1 MRNILRSYA
10 KLQPHILSFIAG
22 ELMIQMI
29 NTAFLVIL
37 LIYMKKCGYEDYE
50 SAGFLSLRFL
60 GVLVLAFPLGL
71 YIKGRKIKP
80 VLLYGS
86 ITVPIFSLLI
96 VYAIYHHINWLLYA
110 AQGMWGISFLCF
122 QVTALPYILR
132 NSPQEHHTEAI
143 SLSFATY
150 SFAGIISGL
159 LIFIL
164 NKIDAIYFDEKTIL
178 SILSLLG
185 FLSFIFITR
194 IKTNEVIT
202 EEPSKLSN
210 IYHFDWLLIFKAL
223 IPTIIISTGAG
234 LTIPFIGIFFYNI
247 YGLNTDDFSMFASI
261 AAVLVAISAILVP
274 SIKQK
279 YSYQVAV
286 PTTQSIAVI
295 ALFIL
300 ASTEFFKEYEWAVY
314 IAVFCYL
321 IRQPLMNMAGPMTSE
336 IVMNYVGEK
345 NREIVSALNTAI
357 WSGAW
362 FLSSRIF
369 KLLREMDFAYA
380 NVFYITATLYGIG
393 VIWYYFLIRDYNRK
407 TIVNSL

>member
-10 KLQPHILSFIAG
+10 RLQPHILSFIAG

-37 LIYMKKCGYEDYE
+37 LIYMGKCGYQDHE

-80 VLLYGS
+80 VLLYGAFT
-86 ITVPIFSLLI
+86 IPIFSLLI
-96 VYAIYHHINWLLYA
+96 VYAIYYHISWLLYIS
-110 AQGMWGISFLCF
+110 QLMWGLSFLCF

-132 NSPQEHHTEAI
+132 NSPQEQHTEAI

-150 SFAGIISGL
+150 SFAGIISG
-159 LIFIL
+159 IFIFAL
-164 NKIDAIYFDEKTIL
+164 SKINSQFFDERTIL
-178 SILSLLG
+178 SILSVLG
-185 FLSFIFITR
+185 FFGIFFIAR
-194 IKTNEVIT
+194 IKTK
-202 EEPSKLSN
+202 EEIIEAPSQIKN
-210 IYHFDWLLIFKAL
+210 ISQFDWRLIFKAL

-247 YGLNTDDFSMFASI
+247 HGFNTDKFSVFAAV

-274 SIKQK
+274 SIKKK
-279 YSYQVAV
+279 YTYQLAVPATQSVAV
-286 PTTQSIAVI
+286 V

-300 ASTEFFKEYEWAVY
+300 ASTEFFKDYMWASY

-321 IRQPLMNMAGPMTSE
+321 IRQPLMNMAAPMTSE

-345 NREIVSALNTAI
+345 NREIVSALTTAI

-362 FLSSRIF
+362 FISSRIF
-369 KLLREMDFAYA
+369 KVLRENDFAYA
-380 NVFYITATLYGIG
+380 NVFYITATMYGIG

-407 TIVNSL
+407 EK

>member
-1 MRNILRSYA
+1 MRSIIRSYA
-10 KLQPHILSFIAG
+10 KLPSHILYFIFA

-37 LIYMKKCGYEDYE
+37 LIYMKKSGYEDYE
-50 SAGFLSLRFL
+50 SAGFVSLRFL
-60 GVLVLAFPLGL
+60 GVLLFAFPLGL

-80 VLLYGS
+80 ILIYGS
-86 ITVPIFSLLI
+86 ISVPIFSLLI
-96 VYAIYHHINWLLYA
+96 IYSIYYHINWLLYI
-110 AQGMWGISFLCF
+110 AQAMWGISFLCF
-122 QVTALPYILR
+122 QVSALPYILR
-132 NSPQEHHTEAI
+132 NSPQEYHTEAI

-159 LIFIL
+159 VIFSL
-164 NKIDAIYFDEKTIL
+164 NKINPIFFDEKTIL
-178 SILSLLG
+178 SILSFLG
-185 FLSFIFITR
+185 FLSFVFITQ
-194 IKTNEVIT
+194 IKTKEVIN
-202 EEPSKLSN
+202 EQPSRLSN

-234 LTIPFIGIFFYNI
+234 LTIPFVGLFFYNVH
-247 YGLNTDDFSMFASI
+247 GLNTDDFSFFASI

-279 YSYQVAV
+279 YSYQIAV
-286 PTTQSIAVI
+286 PTTQSTAVI

-300 ASTEFFKEYEWAVY
+300 ASTEFFKDTTWAVY
-314 IAVFCYL
+314 VAVLCYL

-369 KLLREMDFAYA
+369 KLLREIDFAYA
-380 NVFYITATLYGIG
+380 YIFYITATLYGIG
-393 VIWYYFLIRDYNRK
+393 VIWYYFLIRDYNSK
-407 TIVNSL
+407 TIVNSH

>member
-1 MRNILRSYA
+1 
-10 KLQPHILSFIAG
+10 
-22 ELMIQMI
+22 MIQMI

-37 LIYMKKCGYEDYE
+37 LIYMKKSGYEDYE
-50 SAGFLSLRFL
+50 SAGFVSLRFL
-60 GVLVLAFPLGL
+60 GVLLFAFPLGL

-80 VLLYGS
+80 TLIYGS

-96 VYAIYHHINWLLYA
+96 IYSIYYHINWLLYVTQA
-110 AQGMWGISFLCF
+110 MWGISFLCF
-122 QVTALPYILR
+122 QVSALPYILR
-132 NSPQEHHTEAI
+132 NSPQEYHTEAI

-159 LIFIL
+159 IIFSL
-164 NKIDAIYFDEKTIL
+164 NKINPIFFDEKTIL
-178 SILSLLG
+178 TVLSILG
-185 FLSFIFITR
+185 FLSFVFITQ
-194 IKTNEVIT
+194 IKTKEVIN
-202 EEPSKLSN
+202 EQPSKLSN

-234 LTIPFIGIFFYNI
+234 LTIPFVGIFFYNVH
-247 YGLNTDDFSMFASI
+247 GLNTDDFSFFASI

-279 YSYQVAV
+279 YSYQIAV
-286 PTTQSIAVI
+286 PTTQSTAVI

-300 ASTEFFKEYEWAVY
+300 ASTEFFKDTTWAVY
-314 IAVFCYL
+314 IAVLCYL

-369 KLLREMDFAYA
+369 KLLREIDFAYA
-380 NVFYITATLYGIG
+380 YIFYITATLYGIG

>member
-86 ITVPIFSLLI
+86 ITVPIFSFII
-96 VYAIYHHINWLLYA
+96 VYAIYHHINWLLYFS
-110 AQGMWGISFLCF
+110 QGMWGISFLCF

-159 LIFIL
+159 FIFIL
-164 NKIDAIYFDEKTIL
+164 NKIDANFFDERTIL
-178 SILSLLG
+178 SMLSALG

-234 LTIPFIGIFFYNI
+234 LTIPFIGIFFYNVH
-247 YGLNTDDFSMFASI
+247 GLNTDNFSMFASI

-286 PTTQSIAVI
+286 PATQSVAVI

-300 ASTEFFKEYEWAVY
+300 ASTEFFKEYTWAAS
-314 IAVFCYL
+314 IAVICYL

-369 KLLREMDFAYA
+369 KTLREMDFAYA
-380 NVFYITATLYGIG
+380 NVFYITAVLYGIG
-393 VIWYYFLIRDYNRK
+393 VVWYYFLIRDYNRK
-407 TIVNSL
+407 IVS

>member
-1 MRNILRSYA
+1 
-10 KLQPHILSFIAG
+10 
-22 ELMIQMI
+22 
-29 NTAFLVIL
+29 
-37 LIYMKKCGYEDYE
+37 
-50 SAGFLSLRFL
+50 L

-86 ITVPIFSLLI
+86 ITVPLFSVLI
-96 VYAIYHHINWLLYA
+96 VYAIYHHVNWLLYL

-132 NSPQEHHTEAI
+132 NSPQQQHTEAI

-159 LIFIL
+159 FIFIFNKL
-164 NKIDAIYFDEKTIL
+164 NTDFFDEKTIL
-178 SILSLLG
+178 YILSTLG
-185 FLSFIFITR
+185 FLSFYFITR
-194 IKTNEVIT
+194 IKSVETIT
-202 EEPSKLSN
+202 EAPSRLEN
-210 IYHFDWLLIFKAL
+210 IFHFDWKLIFKAL

-247 YGLNTDDFSMFASI
+247 HGLNTDTFSIFASI

-279 YSYQVAV
+279 YTYQIAV

-369 KLLREMDFAYA
+369 KLLREADFAYA